1 MNAYKLNGRA
11 GGYYRKAIC
20 DGLKIPHSEVY
31 KAIKE
36 IHSNGTIVVNDGRTF
51 RLKLTEIK
59 TFNKCYE

>member
-59 TFNKCYE
+59 TFNKFYE